1 MIVTLGATMSKRGN
15 CANIDQTPFELCL
28 CSKQGHI
35 EYRRVGHSKNLQYLV
50 KLKKNKNKIF
60 SHEKFPEI
68 NTFEY
73 TVHKIKNKKYGN
85 NNKKHVNLLA
95 ISEKRLEVRYCY
107 EIYIFDV
114 AIFYIIIIS

>member
-1 MIVTLGATMSKRGN
+1 MRNFQKLIHL
-15 CANIDQTPFELCL
+15 NIPY
-28 CSKQGHI
+28 I
-35 EYRRVGHSKNLQYLV
+35 
-50 KLKKNKNKIF
+50 KKNI
-60 SHEKFPEI
+60 
-68 NTFEY
+68 
-73 TVHKIKNKKYGN
+73 YGN